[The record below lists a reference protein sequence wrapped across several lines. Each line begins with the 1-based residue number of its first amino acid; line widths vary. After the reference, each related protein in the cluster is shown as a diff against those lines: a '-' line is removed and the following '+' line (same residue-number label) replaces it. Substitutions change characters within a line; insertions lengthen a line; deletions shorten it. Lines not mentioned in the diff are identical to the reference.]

1 MTVDPFVLLAPV
13 LLLAVIALFRFV
25 GCLLKP
31 DLPSVPPVTV
41 TFENLPTPAPGT
53 DAPLDGMYANLD
65 FGMGRWRLE
74 GPFGPDSKNNI
85 FFAGTGTAQD
95 FRFVNGPRALA
106 SLNVFTRTTGDI
118 TLREADG
125 SQRTFGPL
133 TIMADP
139 MMHTVNTGWTGQG
152 ATTVT
157 VTFIAPGG
165 LGADLGIDTITYL
178 GPP

>member
-1 MTVDPFVLLAPV
+1 MTIDPFVLLAPV

-25 GCLLKP
+25 GCFVKP
-31 DLPSVPPVTV
+31 DRPSDVTV
-41 TFENLPTPAPGT
+41 TFESLTPPAPGT

-74 GPFGPDSKNNI
+74 GPFGPDPKNNI
-85 FFAGTGTAQD
+85 FFAGPGTAED
-95 FRFVNGPRALA
+95 FTFVNGPRALI

-125 SQRTFGPL
+125 SQRQTIPQ
-133 TIMADP
+133 TIMADS
-139 MMHTVNTGWTGQG
+139 MMHTVNTGWTDQG
-152 ATTVT
+152 AKTVT

-165 LGADLGIDTITYL
+165 AGADLGIDTITYF